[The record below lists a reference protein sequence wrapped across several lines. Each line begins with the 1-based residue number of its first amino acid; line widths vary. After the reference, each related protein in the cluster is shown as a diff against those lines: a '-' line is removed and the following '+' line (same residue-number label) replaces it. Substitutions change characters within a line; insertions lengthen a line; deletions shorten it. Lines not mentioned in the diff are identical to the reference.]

1 MGENIKN
8 FTDDFD
14 SDDSSSDSDDS
25 DDDSN
30 DDSDSEADE
39 WRKFVQR
46 KRQIKKKFNYAI
58 YYSVCMMQLDST
70 DSNESLCHIKI
81 QSSREAFSLF

>member
-1 MGENIKN
+1 MTLILMILHLILMTVMMTVMMIVTLKPMSGESL
-8 FTDDFD
+8 FR
-14 SDDSSSDSDDS
+14 
-25 DDDSN
+25 
-30 DDSDSEADE
+30 E
-39 WRKFVQR
+39 

-81 QSSREAFSLF
+81 QSSRKAFSLF